1 MLHMEVIL
9 IAFGILI
16 LIALFFI
23 YLELVSVHRE
33 NNDWL
38 MEIDRELQK
47 INMGFS
53 SNLSVEDDLE

>member
-1 MLHMEVIL
+1 MEVIV
-9 IAFGILI
+9 IAFGTLI

-23 YLELVSVHRE
+23 YQELVSAHRE

-47 INMGFS
+47 INAGFS